1 MTEASLEGMASTISK
16 YQEDA
21 AGEGWFLKDTR
32 MTVCGSLACE
42 PHNGGPRTT
51 SPLFKDQS
59 RPRDQEQ
66 AKPLGLSFLSLG
78 LSGYSEHKFGS
89 CFQRGV

>member
-59 RPRDQEQ
+59 RPGDQEQ

-89 CFQRGV
+89 FSRGV